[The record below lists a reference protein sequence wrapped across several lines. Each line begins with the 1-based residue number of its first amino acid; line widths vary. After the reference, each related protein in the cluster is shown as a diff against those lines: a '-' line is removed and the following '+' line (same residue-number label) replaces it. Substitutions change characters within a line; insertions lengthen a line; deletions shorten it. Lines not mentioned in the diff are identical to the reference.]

1 MRRLVK
7 FVIAAVIIGFALFWW
22 LSSPADIVDATTP
35 DADAARGETV
45 FWAGG
50 CASCH
55 AAKGAEGDQK
65 LLLGGG
71 HRLKTPFGTF
81 VTPNISPDVETG
93 IGNWNIQQFANAM
106 IEGVS
111 PQGKHYYPSFPYTSY
126 NKMNRQDVADLF
138 AYLRTLPPVSRA
150 NEAHEL
156 PLPFQWRRPLGI
168 WKLMFAS
175 TDWAHPADPPD
186 ATLQRGRYLVEALG
200 HCGECHTPRNLLG
213 GPDTNR
219 SLAGGPAPEGEGK
232 IPNITPHAD
241 GIGGWSA
248 EDIAY
253 YLESGF
259 TPDFDSAGGSMV
271 AVQQNM
277 ARLPKSDLEAIAAYL
292 KSVPPVPS
300 K

>member
-22 LSSPADIVDATTP
+22 LSSPANIVDATAP
-35 DADAARGETV
+35 DADADRGEIV

-93 IGNWNIQQFANAM
+93 IGNWNNQQFANAM
-106 IEGVS
+106 FEGVS

-168 WKLMFAS
+168 WKLMFAG
-175 TDWAHPADPPD
+175 TDRAQLADPSD
-186 ATLQRGRYLVEALG
+186 AKLQRGRYLVEALG

-213 GPDTNR
+213 GPVENR

-232 IPNITPHAD
+232 VPNITPHAD